1 MSILE
6 IKQLIK
12 DRDLTPSPLVGPS
25 GSGKS
30 MMKQITWDDQ
40 WMGYDDE
47 ETIAMKLGYANNRC
61 LGGSMIWSIDF
72 DSGSGSGNIPL
83 IGVHNSP
90 ERATVI
96 PIGGTTLAP
105 TETFILSAE
114 VTGQVDALHHEGQQN
129 LPVGPGAASCE
140 VRVNYPSSPEY
151 VD

>member
-47 ETIAMKLGYANNRC
+47 ETIKAKVAFAGQRC
-61 LGGSMIWSIDF
+61 F
-72 DSGSGSGNIPL
+72 
-83 IGVHNSP
+83 
-90 ERATVI
+90 
-96 PIGGTTLAP
+96 GGTMAVSTLGR
-105 TETFILSAE
+105 L
-114 VTGQVDALHHEGQQN
+114 
-129 LPVGPGAASCE
+129 
-140 VRVNYPSSPEY
+140 SSP
-151 VD
+151 